1 MSQPVKLS
9 DELVLDARL
18 TGEVF
23 QRSIA
28 GQVEYWARL
37 GRSFEDL
44 LDGTHVRGLIRTNSA
59 RPLSELVGSL
69 ETIEGRE
76 RLEEYLESTPYPH
89 FEPHAED
96 ASLLIRTTE
105 NGEKTVGRFVDR
117 QFVVDEEASKR
128 EKLWVTP
135 QDLARNFKTRP
146 KKIRDWLRS
155 QPRFAN
161 NNYQRYKF
169 SKKDPILKDAARVF
183 GDGDVSFNLESTERA
198 SAR

>member
-44 LDGTHVRGLIRTNSA
+44 LDGTHVRSLIRTNSA
-59 RPLSELVGSL
+59 RPLSGLVGTL

-76 RLEEYLESTPYPH
+76 RLQEYLESTPYPH
-89 FEPHAED
+89 FEPYPED
-96 ASLLIRTTE
+96 ESLLIRTEE
-105 NGEKTVGRFVDR
+105 NGERTVGRFVDR
-117 QFVVDEEASKR
+117 HFVVDEEASKR
-128 EKLWVTP
+128 EKGWVTP
-135 QDLARNFKTRP
+135 GDLARSFK
-146 KKIRDWLRS
+146 KSDKAIRAWLRS
-155 QPRFAN
+155 LPRFAE
-161 NNYQRYKF
+161 NNYQRYRF
-169 SKKDPILKDAARVF
+169 EIDDPILKEAARVF
-183 GDGDVSFNLESTERA
+183 GDGESAEQA
-198 SAR
+198 SA